1 MKKLQIAVL
10 ILTLLFVS
18 ACVPDEDDEEDF
30 WNNDQTDTMSGG
42 NSDTTGDTL
51 PDNPTDTDSTDTTP
65 DTSDTSDTTPDT
77 TDTNNDPSDS
87 DVSDSAPNDND
98 TTDTVPDN
106 DSDAQPA
113 PDNDTTPAP
122 DNDTVPVSDD
132 DTEPANDNDI
142 EPTPDEDPEPAN
154 DDDTIPVSDDNT
166 EPTNDDDTIS
176 GGLPECSSADIT
188 PCIDS
193 SSTYIWSAMSSET
206 KSWDDAYN
214 YCNSRTE
221 GGYSWRIPKISE
233 LRTLVQNC
241 SSSQAD
247 GSCQISEECLDY
259 IDECLAGCSSCTY
272 DSTGTYSKFG
282 KGDTL
287 WSSSVETNNYMWTLD
302 FKDASFYFAKQ
313 SGNSLFPG
321 EKLKVRCIK
330 K

>member
-10 ILTLLFVS
+10 ILSLLFILS
-18 ACVPDEDDEEDF
+18 CVPDEDDEEDF
-30 WNNDQTDTMSGG
+30 WNNDQTDTVPGG

-87 DVSDSAPNDND
+87 DVSDTAPNDND
-98 TTDTVPDN
+98 TTDTAPDHGDSQPDN
-106 DSDAQPA
+106 DSDTQPAPDNDSQPA
-113 PDNDTTPAP
+113 PDNDTTPDP
-122 DNDTVPVSDD
+122 
-132 DTEPANDNDI
+132 DNDI
-142 EPTPDEDPEPAN
+142 EPTTDEDSEPAS
-154 DDDTIPVSDDNT
+154 DDDTIPVSNDDT

-176 GGLPECSSADIT
+176 GGLPECSSADVT

-193 SSTYIWSAMSSET
+193 SSTYIWSAMSSES